1 MASVRV
7 STKVTAPVEE
17 VFKVFTDLEGSPGRV
32 KNIKKIEVLTSTRG
46 FHLGT
51 RWMETREVAGRE
63 ATEPLEV
70 TAYEQGRSYTITCD
84 VKGARFDAHFS
95 FAAIH
100 GGTDVVVELDIIPQ
114 SFGAMLMAPFGR
126 MLLGTVE
133 ESLGHDLADL
143 RAAAQLKVTTA

>member
-7 STKVTAPVEE
+7 RTKVTAPIEE
-17 VFKVFTDLEGSPGRV
+17 VFRVFTDLEGSPGRV
-32 KNIKKIEVLTSTRG
+32 KNIKKIELLTSTG

-63 ATEPLEV
+63 ATEQLEV

-95 FAAIH
+95 FAAVH

-114 SFGAMLMAPFGR
+114 SFGAMLVAPFGR

-143 RAAAQLKVTTA
+143 RAAAQLKVATA